1 MLRFFDIKSLILY
14 FRNLNQRVMKHLTMI
29 IFLLIAFSSIGQSLN
44 TDERLLKKFSQE
56 EINGMSEQ
64 DLNFEIYCLDNA
76 FKIQDYSD
84 NKEENNYHLNG
95 LRKIEDLNNVNL
107 EDLKIKITENT
118 QYFKISYENKV
129 IVVKS
134 LSDLKVEFKNINQ

>member
-56 EINGMSEQ
+56 EINSMSEE
-64 DLNFEIYCLDNA
+64 DLKFEIFCLDNS
-76 FKIQDYSD
+76 FTIENYSD
-84 NKEENNYHLNG
+84 NKEENNFPLNG
-95 LRKIEDLNNVNL
+95 GRKIENLNNINL
-107 EDLKIKITENT
+107 EDLNIKIKDDI
-118 QYFKISYENKV
+118 QYFKISYEQKV
-129 IVVKS
+129 LVVKS
-134 LSDLKVEFKNINQ
+134 LNQLKEEYKKSIK